1 LGNESALFYK
11 LLKNHSIQFISA
23 KVFLLLGMKALLQSE
38 PFDLEA
44 ELENLLGSNNA
55 GLLTSGAVEHE

>member
-1 LGNESALFYK
+1 